1 MYKIKQGGAKM
12 SLSVKVQKKSTT
24 GYTATVPMDVAK
36 HLGLCKG
43 DILQYVIRDDGTVEA
58 RKGEKD
64 KRWLK

>member
-1 MYKIKQGGAKM
+1 M

-64 KRWLK
+64 KR